1 MHQSG
6 ENHPRQHTRAD
17 NDLHLLHQWKN
28 LLLRPGHRQSCRLP
42 GKDAAFQIPQSGETH
57 DLQFGHCLTTAFTAA
72 ADNNYRLGAVDFP
85 SAALD
90 FSQRNQ
96 FCNFHLPLK
105 KNSAS
110 PIQLS
115 DVALELI
122 ATRFRALSEPM
133 RLRLLNTLM
142 QGERTVGQLVEAS
155 GSGQANVSKHL
166 AVLKDAGMVGT
177 RKEGLSTFCYIADPM
192 VNELCEMMCRRLR
205 GEMEAKARAL
215 EFNPDI

>member
-1 MHQSG
+1 M
-6 ENHPRQHTRAD
+6 AI
-17 NDLHLLHQWKN
+17 K
-28 LLLRPGHRQSCRLP
+28 
-42 GKDAAFQIPQSGETH
+42 QIK
-57 DLQFGHCLTTAFTAA
+57 
-72 ADNNYRLGAVDFP
+72 
-85 SAALD
+85 
-90 FSQRNQ
+90 
-96 FCNFHLPLK
+96 FHMPLK

-110 PIQLS
+110 PKQLS